1 MMNKMKYDVAIIGAG
16 PAGLAAAVEA
26 SEQGL
31 SVAVFDKR
39 NKTGGLRNGGIG
51 PFAVESSLQ
60 ERSFVDL
67 TKEQAFN
74 YMMEFTHWTTNAR
87 LVSEYINL
95 SADTIDWLEH
105 MGIRFESVSA
115 YYKGGKQTQHNFNHR
130 GKNIAEVLTAHAT
143 ACGTVFHLGTT
154 VQALTVQNGAV
165 VGLQGID
172 QSGNAFAVEAR
183 AVVVA
188 TGGFSGNPEMVHD
201 VGYTIDK
208 DIMYTFD
215 MSETCGDGLNMIW
228 AVGGKKAP
236 MMMDT
241 YVGLTKGYGGPLG
254 TAPALACLRQPV
266 NLMINQK
273 GQRFMREDLCSN
285 PGYTGNAVHAQYQGC
300 AISLL
305 DEKMYQ
311 DYLEEQRLHP
321 SGPPTEEA
329 DPNQPPRAPEPFERF
344 NGIPMDTIITQ
355 ARAEGCVDFFL
366 ADSLEEF
373 AAQANVPLEA
383 LKETLEEYNAMCE
396 NREDPIFHKAPKY
409 LKPIQGPKYYGARFF
424 CDTYGGLGGVKINHK
439 AQVLNAQEDPIPG
452 LYCAGNDAN
461 TIYGNSYP
469 FYLCGNTS
477 SFALNTGRLAGK
489 AICKE
494 LL

>member
-67 TKEQAFN
+67 TKDQAFN

-321 SGPPTEEA
+321 SGPPMEEA
-329 DPNQPPRAPEPFERF
+329 DPNQPPRVPEPFERF

-494 LL
+494 LS